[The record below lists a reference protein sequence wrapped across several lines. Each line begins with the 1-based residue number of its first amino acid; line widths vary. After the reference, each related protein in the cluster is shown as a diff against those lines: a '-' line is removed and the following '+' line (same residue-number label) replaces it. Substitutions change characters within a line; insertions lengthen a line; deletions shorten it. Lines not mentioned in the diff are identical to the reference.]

1 MIDRTGQASIVA
13 DNLVKVYEPSPKWMR
28 LLVRSNVKR
37 SVRAVDGIS
46 FEVNPGEICVVLG
59 PNGAGKTT
67 TFRMLVG
74 LTTPTSGRSS
84 IMGFDALKESVNV
97 RRQVGWMPGDQRAFL
112 MRHSVMENLR
122 FHGQLQGMEKND
134 LMKSIRETL
143 ELVGLGGRGRNT
155 VFSLSS
161 GMKARLQLARALL
174 HRPQVLILDEPT
186 GAVDPVAS
194 HQLVSLIRDIVTD
207 RQIAALI
214 SSHRLEEIETLHS
227 RVLMLDDGRLR
238 YDGDLESLRAKY
250 AGPRFEISFRS
261 STGADEAELSLKNA
275 DIGVITRLET
285 SDLICELKP
294 NVRHADVLRILDSQ
308 IEQIVTLAER
318 ETPLH
323 SILANIY
330 RETEG
335 ASNDQY

>member
-1 MIDRTGQASIVA
+1 MTNRSGRPSIAA

-28 LLVRSNVKR
+28 VLVRSNVKR
-37 SVRAVDGIS
+37 AVRAVDGIS
-46 FEVNPGEICVVLG
+46 FEINPGEICVVLG

-74 LTTPTSGRSS
+74 LTTPTFGRCS
-84 IMGFDALKESVNV
+84 IMGFDSIKQSVDV

-122 FHGQLQGMEKND
+122 FHGQLQGMDKNE
-134 LMKSIRETL
+134 LARSIDETL
-143 ELVGLGGRGRNT
+143 DLVGLGGRGQNT

-194 HQLVSLIRDIVTD
+194 HQLVSLIRDIVME

-238 YDGDLESLRAKY
+238 YDGDLESLRSKY
-250 AGPRFEISFRS
+250 AGPRIEMAFRDS
-261 STGADEAELSLKNA
+261 VGTDEAETALRTAN
-275 DIGVITRLET
+275 IGIITRVEST
-285 SDLICELKP
+285 DLVCELRP
-294 NVRHADVLRILDSQ
+294 EVRHADVLRILHNQTEDILS
-308 IEQIVTLAER
+308 LAER

-323 SILANIY
+323 AILANIY

-335 ASNDQY
+335 RPHDQY